1 LIGQPDLWLEIGK
14 KGRAFVEAEF
24 DLSKR
29 NDALVELY
37 RRVMTEKSEPNT
49 PVREALGKRG
59 DKRALVS
66 G

>member
-1 LIGQPDLWLEIGK
+1 M
-14 KGRAFVEAEF
+14 EAEF

-37 RRVMTEKSEPNT
+37 RRVTKEKSEPNT
-49 PVREALGKRG
+49 PFREALGKRG